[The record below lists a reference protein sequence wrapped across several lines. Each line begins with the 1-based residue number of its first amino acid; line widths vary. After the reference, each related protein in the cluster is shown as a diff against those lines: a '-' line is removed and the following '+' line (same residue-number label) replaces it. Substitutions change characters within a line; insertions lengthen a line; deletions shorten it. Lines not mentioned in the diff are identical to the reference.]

1 MSKRTKSYFIYYNQD
16 NSKAKLWAKK
26 ISGWIDKNQ
35 KGIKEDQK
43 KPELL
48 IILGG
53 DGTILA
59 GARKFEKCSPEILA
73 LNLGRVGFLASVREN
88 DKFIRYIKR
97 FFDGEFILEKR
108 NVLEVKV
115 MRGEKEICREIAI
128 NEVAIQNPLGM
139 VELTVKIEGHPV
151 QSIRGTGILVS
162 TPTGSTAFNLSAHGP
177 IVMPTLECVI
187 ITELLDHNLPTP
199 SLVIPKNKSIHIT
212 IDNFREH
219 RLLSIGRTGE
229 PADVVISADSKSPTP
244 LMKSDLVIISN
255 HAHPIKLVS
264 FDEHYFLKS
273 IQDKFS
279 FK

>member
-1 MSKRTKSYFIYYNQD
+1 MKSYFIFYSHENQ
-16 NSKAKLWAKK
+16 KAKIWAKK
-26 ISGWIDKNQ
+26 ISTWIKKNHTHV
-35 KGIKEDQK
+35 KEDSK

-53 DGTILA
+53 DGTILK
-59 GARKFEKCSPEILA
+59 GAREFERCSPKILA
-73 LNLGRVGFLASVREN
+73 LNLGRVGFLASVRDN
-88 DKFIRYIKR
+88 DKFLKYIKK
-97 FFDGEFILEKR
+97 FFDGEFLLEKR

-115 MRGEKEICREIAI
+115 MRGKKEICREIAI

-151 QSIRGTGILVS
+151 QAIRGTGVLVS

-177 IVMPTLECVI
+177 IVMPSLECVI
-187 ITELLDHNLPTP
+187 LTELLDHNLPTP
-199 SLVIPKNKSIHIT
+199 SLVIPKDKNIYIT
-212 IDNFREH
+212 VDNLREH
-219 RLLSIGRTGE
+219 KLLSVTKTGE

-244 LMKSDLVIISN
+244 LKKGDLVIVSR
-255 HAHPIKLVS
+255 HAHPIKLIS

>member
-1 MSKRTKSYFIYYNQD
+1 MRPNAKSYFIFFDERNP
-16 NSKAKLWAKK
+16 KAKSWAKK
-26 ISGWIDKNQ
+26 ISGWIKKNQ
-35 KGIKEDQK
+35 KKIKENSKNPD
-43 KPELL
+43 LL

-53 DGTILA
+53 DGTILK
-59 GARKFEKCSPEILA
+59 GARQFEKYSPKILA

-88 DKFIRYIKR
+88 DKFLRYIKQ
-97 FFDGEFILEKR
+97 FFVGDFILENR
-108 NVLEVKV
+108 NILEVSV
-115 MRGEKEICREIAI
+115 QRGKKEVCRDIAV

-151 QSIRGTGILVS
+151 QSIRGTGVLVS

-177 IVMPTLECVI
+177 IVMPSLECVI
-187 ITELLDHNLPTP
+187 LTELLDHNLPTP
-199 SLVIPKNKSIHIT
+199 SLVIPKDKKIFIT
-212 IDNFREH
+212 IDDFREH
-219 RLLSIGRTGE
+219 KLLSVSTTGE
-229 PADVVISADSKSPTP
+229 SADVVISTDSKSPTP
-244 LMKSDLVIISN
+244 LKKGDVIVVQE

>member
-1 MSKRTKSYFIYYNQD
+1 MAKLVKSYFIYHNLE
-16 NSKAKLWAKK
+16 NPKAKLWVKK
-26 ISGWIDKNQ
+26 ISTWMKKNHEN
-35 KGIKEDQK
+35 IKEDSK
-43 KPELL
+43 RPELL

-59 GARKFEKCSPEILA
+59 GARKFEKVGPKILA
-73 LNLGRVGFLASVREN
+73 LNLGRVGFLASVRDN
-88 DKFIRYIKR
+88 GKFLKYIKK
-97 FFDGEFILEKR
+97 FFDNDYILETR

-115 MRGEKEICREIAI
+115 LRGKKEICHDIAI

-139 VELTVKIEGHPV
+139 VELTVKIEGHPI
-151 QSIRGTGILVS
+151 QSVRGTGILVS

-177 IVMPTLECVI
+177 IVMPSLECVI
-187 ITELLDHNLPTP
+187 LTELLDHDIPTP
-199 SLVIPKNKSIHIT
+199 SLVVPKGNNICIN

-219 RLLSIGRTGE
+219 KLLSISKTGE
-229 PADVVISADSKSPTP
+229 PADVLLSADSKHPVP
-244 LMKSDLVIISN
+244 LKKNDLVIVSN
-255 HAHPIKLVS
+255 HIRPIKLIS